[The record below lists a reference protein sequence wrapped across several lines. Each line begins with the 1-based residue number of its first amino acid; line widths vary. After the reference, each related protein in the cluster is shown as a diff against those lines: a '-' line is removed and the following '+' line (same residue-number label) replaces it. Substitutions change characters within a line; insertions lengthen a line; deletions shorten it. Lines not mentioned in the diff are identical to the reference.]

1 MITDSFFNKAYL
13 YFVLG
18 AILMMGIGAVSVGDD
33 AITLTLFSCIAFAY
47 FGWLGAGIVST
58 QIFPQ
63 PQLPDSDPIA
73 NLIWSVKLA
82 AIVVIAAFLIITLA
96 YGLPLFSTD
105 PSIARLEQR
114 NYGSLMMLVEHG
126 LPLMLGFAMIA
137 YQERQIG
144 GKLLMALTLA
154 GLVLSMLLAVRYLF
168 FQALLVMF
176 IIATNRMNFT
186 RAVWNSILAVAIAI
200 IFYVSVQLIRSD
212 AMLDEN
218 MLNRLYRRLFIIHYE
233 IFEKS
238 ANWSDASP
246 YITYLSPLY
255 KLMGENGFNLGF
267 ELFNTLEVG
276 KAASVQGY
284 APVSIIGEA
293 MINMQEFSGAMLL
306 IASIFFFMHVF
317 LRWLATFMIGKNA
330 ELFSA
335 IICMEM
341 FRAYA
346 HSLFGFVYS
355 ISTFF
360 LMILVI
366 SLLSTQENRIA
377 NRNSIGATLNRSR
390 DVK

>member
-1 MITDSFFNKAYL
+1 
-13 YFVLG
+13 
-18 AILMMGIGAVSVGDD
+18 MGIGAVSVGDD
-33 AITLTLFSCIAFAY
+33 AITLTLISCMAFAY
-47 FGWLGAGIVST
+47 FGWTGAGIVST
-58 QIFPQ
+58 RIFPQ
-63 PQLPDSDPIA
+63 PHLPASGHIA
-73 NLIWSVKLA
+73 NLIRPVKLA
-82 AIVVIAAFLIITLA
+82 AIVVIAAFSIITLV

-105 PSIARLEQR
+105 PSTARLEQR
-114 NYGSLMMLVEHG
+114 NYGNLMMLVEHG
-126 LPLMLGFAMIA
+126 LPLMLGFAMLA
-137 YQERQIG
+137 YQQRQIG
-144 GKLLMALTLA
+144 GRLLMALTLA
-154 GLVLSMLLAVRYLF
+154 GLVLSTLLAVRYLF

-186 RAVWNSILAVAIAI
+186 KAVWNSILAVIVAIT
-200 IFYVSVQLIRSD
+200 FYVSVQLIRSG

-293 MINMQEFSGAMLL
+293 MINVQEFSGAMLL
-306 IASIFFFMHVF
+306 IASVFFFMHVF

-330 ELFSA
+330 ELFGA

-360 LMILVI
+360 LMILLI
-366 SLLSTQENRIA
+366 SLLSTPRNQNA
-377 NRNSIGATLNRSR
+377 NSNSIGVTLNRSK
-390 DVK
+390 DAK